1 MGSFSNSIHV
11 KCDDANDVVASIK
24 NAMRAAGHDATD
36 EQPDQDAMWDM
47 SAPLRAMHVSRSR
60 NGWVGLL
67 DSDLVNSASLAS
79 DLSQRLETC
88 VIQFMVNDSESWHYV
103 LFRHGSQVDGFASSV
118 GLAGEY
124 EVDAVSPEAEAA
136 AVQMLSGDGL
146 EQRMREMMEH
156 LMPADIL
163 DIDQRVEQGTATQKE
178 MRQLSEWFE
187 TETQRMKGKL
197 NEMNPGTMPSL
208 DGPSV
213 PDAEL
218 SSHVEHL
225 RLILPPDVT
234 DSRILEVLGKQD
246 VLFAEKILGEFMEL
260 LGVQP
265 FYADF
270 SYHDLEEC
278 GETDLL
284 KADVETVAHLKFK
297 TDTILR

>member
-24 NAMRAAGHDATD
+24 NAMRAAGYDATD
-36 EQPDQDAMWDM
+36 EQPDQDAMLDM

-67 DSDLVNSASLAS
+67 DSDLVNSCTLAS

-118 GLAGEY
+118 GLAGDY
-124 EVDAVSPEAEAA
+124 GVDAISPEAA
-136 AVQMLSGDGL
+136 QMISGDGF
-146 EQRMREMMEH
+146 EQRTREMMEDG
-156 LMPADIL
+156 MPAGIRDIQERIEQRTATEEEMTQL
-163 DIDQRVEQGTATQKE
+163 GEWIMAQSQRVVGEI
-178 MRQLSEWFE
+178 
-187 TETQRMKGKL
+187 
-197 NEMNPGTMPSL
+197 NEMTPSL

-213 PDAEL
+213 PEVEL
-218 SSHVEHL
+218 NSHVEHL
-225 RLILPPDVT
+225 RLILPPDAT
-234 DSRILEVLGKQD
+234 DSHVLEVLGKQD
-246 VLFAEKILGEFMEL
+246 AFAEEILGEFMEL